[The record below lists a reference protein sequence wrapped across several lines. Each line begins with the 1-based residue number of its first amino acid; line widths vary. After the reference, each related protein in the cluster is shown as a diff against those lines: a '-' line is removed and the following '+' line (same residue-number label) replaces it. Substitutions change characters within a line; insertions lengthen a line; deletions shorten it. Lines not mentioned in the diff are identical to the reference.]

1 MTGPDA
7 TASTTDDGVD
17 EAGLPELSGVRP
29 RSRTAEGDPAVVLR
43 FENGAR
49 IRYRAADDG
58 IREEWFDAMGDEPAR
73 SHTVAAVV
81 PHDADGRD
89 DVATGDRPDT
99 RTLTDRA
106 LCTVSSYLNFD
117 SRLAAEFAWGD
128 ANVAVLCDD
137 PAESRE

>member
-1 MTGPDA
+1 MTVPDA
-7 TASTTDDGVD
+7 TTPTRDDGVD
-17 EAGLPELSGVRP
+17 QAGLPELSGVRP
-29 RSRTAEGDPAVVLR
+29 RSRADDGDPAVVLQ
-43 FENGAR
+43 FANGAR

-58 IREEWFDAMGDEPAR
+58 IREEWFAGPGEEPAR

-81 PHDADGRD
+81 PHDAEGRD
-89 DVATGDRPDT
+89 DAAPGDRPDT

-117 SRLAAEFAWGD
+117 SRLAAEFTWGD

-137 PAESRE
+137 APESRR